1 MALSLRAEQKS
12 ITDLFTSGE
21 DIYVI
26 PEYQRPYS
34 WNKDSCYQFYL
45 DITSAFVQ
53 NTDYFIG
60 NIVMARGNED
70 KKRPCVVDGQQ
81 RLITLWIWIKVMT
94 LLHPDKVRL
103 KRLLEV
109 ESVLSDF
116 SLPRINSNVYEHDD
130 QKNLESVMAFEVDSL
145 RNMMCYLNN
154 KVDIGESVLS
164 RIEANALYLY
174 VWMSEFYGNLT
185 DQKQKIAFLEFFL
198 KGFTYCQL
206 NLMVKM

>member
-53 NTDYFIG
+53 NKDYFIG

-70 KKRPCVVDGQQ
+70 KKRPCIVDGQQ

-116 SLPRINSNVYEHDD
+116 SHV
-130 QKNLESVMAFEVDSL
+130 F
-145 RNMMCYLNN
+145 
-154 KVDIGESVLS
+154 
-164 RIEANALYLY
+164 
-174 VWMSEFYGNLT
+174 
-185 DQKQKIAFLEFFL
+185 
-198 KGFTYCQL
+198 
-206 NLMVKM
+206 